1 MATVVVVFRI
11 YPKEQDQ
18 VDRTLSDIKTKVEPK
33 PVDIRSE
40 EVAFGIKL
48 VRCAFKFED
57 KEMGS
62 SKIEDQIKKLDSV
75 GEVEVEEET
84 LL

>member
-1 MATVVVVFRI
+1 MSSVVVVFRI
-11 YPKEQDQ
+11 YPKEQDK
-18 VDRTLSDIKTKVEPK
+18 VKETLNDIMTKITPK
-33 PVDIRSE
+33 PADIRAE

-62 SKIEDQIKKLDSV
+62 SKIEDQIKALASV
-75 GEVEVEEET
+75 SEVEVEEET
-84 LL
+84 LI

>member
-1 MATVVVVFRI
+1 MSSVVVVFRI

-18 VDRTLSDIKTKVEPK
+18 VEKTVNDIKTKMEYK
-33 PVDIRSE
+33 PADIRSE

-62 SKIEDQIKKLDSV
+62 SKIEDAIKKLDSV

>member
-1 MATVVVVFRI
+1 VSTVVVIFRV
-11 YPKEQDQ
+11 YPKEGMLEGA
-18 VDRTLSDIKTKVEPK
+18 TSEIKDKLRPF
-33 PVDIRSE
+33 DMRIE

-48 VRCAFKFED
+48 IRAAFKFND
-57 KEMGS
+57 DQMGS
-62 SKIEDQIKKLDSV
+62 SKIEDQIKALDSV

>member
-1 MATVVVVFRI
+1 MGSVVAIFRI
-11 YPKEQDQ
+11 YPKEQEGLEQ
-18 VDRTLSDIKTKVEPK
+18 ALNDIKTKMTFK
-33 PVDIRSE
+33 PADIRSE

-48 VRCAFKFED
+48 IRAAFKFED

-62 SKIEDQIKKLDSV
+62 SKIEDELKKLDSV